1 MVDSAF
7 HSYLVDQM
15 SSTKN
20 CLRHGV
26 FLTTISPHSGS
37 AALRQMGPI
46 LENGHKVVFFCFII
60 KLLQFHGFIDFS
72 KQRICTSYRT
82 VPSVI
87 LQMFYRFLIFYNLF
101 HEHLKLVCAIFYQI
115 FMFSPND
122 SPLKTMKNVFYFI

>member
-37 AALRQMGPI
+37 ALRQMGPI
-46 LENGHKVVFFCFII
+46 LENGHKVCFFFVSSSNYYSSMASLTLVN
-60 KLLQFHGFIDFS
+60 KEYVL
-72 KQRICTSYRT
+72 
-82 VPSVI
+82 VI
-87 LQMFYRFLIFYNLF
+87 VRCR
-101 HEHLKLVCAIFYQI
+101 V
-115 FMFSPND
+115 
-122 SPLKTMKNVFYFI
+122 